1 VGECSQASARL
12 PRVISGRRYRGSD
25 RPEPIDLAG
34 SDAYRLEP
42 GSFSWFDIVE
52 PGRDDLEELRK
63 AFGLHPVTVEDT
75 MHRRQR
81 PKVELFDAYAYVV
94 LRPLTIAPNPPVAL
108 QEHEVHV
115 VAGRDFIVT
124 LRWTPEFPMDRVQ
137 ARWDRHPDV
146 HEVGFAIYALLDEV
160 VDGYLTALEALEDE
174 ADALED
180 LVFEREG
187 DAAEELQQRL
197 FRLKRD
203 TVVLRRSAMPLR
215 QGIDLI
221 QEDEALAP
229 PALAPYFR
237 DIMDHV
243 IRVVELADNVR
254 DLLTSLL
261 EVRVAQAANRLNEAM
276 KSMTA
281 WAGIILVPTLIA
293 GIYGM
298 NFDHMPELSWQLGYP
313 LAIGLMAGAALG
325 LYVYFKKR
333 GWL

>member
-1 VGECSQASARL
+1 M
-12 PRVISGRRYRGSD
+12 INGRRYRTGD
-25 RPEPIDLAG
+25 GRPEPIELVG
-34 SDAYRLEP
+34 SDAFRMEP
-42 GSFSWFDIVE
+42 GSLAWFDVGE
-52 PGRDDLEELRK
+52 PGPDDLERLRT
-63 AFGLHPVTVEDT
+63 AFSLHPVTVEDT

-81 PKVELFDAYAYVV
+81 PKVELFDEYAYMV
-94 LRPLTIAPNPPVAL
+94 LRPITSTTEPSVTL

-115 VAGRDFIVT
+115 IAGRGFIVT
-124 LRWTPEFPMDRVQ
+124 LRWAPDYPMQGVQ
-137 ARWDRHPDV
+137 ARWDRHPGLHD
-146 HEVGFAIYALLDEV
+146 EAGFAVYALLDEV
-160 VDGYLTALEALEDE
+160 VDGYLTAVEALEDE
-174 ADALED
+174 ADELED
-180 LVFEREG
+180 LVFERDAEG
-187 DAAEELQQRL
+187 DAAETLQQRL

-215 QGIDLI
+215 QGIDMI
-221 QEDEALAP
+221 QEDASLAT

-237 DIMDHV
+237 DVMDHV

-281 WAGIILVPTLIA
+281 WAGIVLVPTLIA

-298 NFDHMPELSWQLGYP
+298 NFDDMPELSWQLGYP
-313 LAIGLMAGAALG
+313 MALGVMAGSAIG
-325 LYVYFKKR
+325 LYVYFKRR

>member
-1 VGECSQASARL
+1 
-12 PRVISGRRYRGSD
+12 VISGRRYRTGDD
-25 RPEPIDLAG
+25 RSEPIDLAG
-34 SDAYRLEP
+34 PGVFEPAP
-42 GSFSWFDIVE
+42 GSFSWYDIVGPE
-52 PGRDDLEELRK
+52 PEDLERLRT
-63 AFGLHPVTVEDT
+63 AFSLHPVTVEDT
-75 MHRRQR
+75 MHRRGR
-81 PKVELFDAYAYVV
+81 PKVELFTEYVYVV
-94 LRPLTIAPNPPVAL
+94 LHPITLTTEPSVAL
-108 QEHEVHV
+108 QEHELHV
-115 VAGRDFIVT
+115 IAGRDFMVT
-124 LRWTPEFPMDRVQ
+124 LRWAPEFPMHGVQ
-137 ARWDRHPDV
+137 ARWDRHPEV
-146 HEVGFAIYALLDEV
+146 HEGGFAIYALLDEV
-160 VDGYLTALEALEDE
+160 VDGYLTAVEALEDE
-174 ADALED
+174 ADDLED
-180 LVFEREG
+180 LVFERDAEG
-187 DAAEELQQRL
+187 DAETLQQRL

-221 QEDEALAP
+221 QEDATIATA
-229 PALAPYFR
+229 ALAPYFR
-237 DIMDHV
+237 DVMDHV

-281 WAGIILVPTLIA
+281 WAGIVLVPTLIA

-313 LAIGLMAGAALG
+313 MAIGVMAGSAIA

>member
-1 VGECSQASARL
+1 M
-12 PRVISGRRYRGSD
+12 ITGRRYRTGEG

-34 SDAYRLEP
+34 PDAFAPAP
-42 GSFSWFDIVE
+42 GSFSWFDLTE
-52 PGRDDLEELRK
+52 PRHDDMERLRS
-63 AFGLHPVTVEDT
+63 AFSLHPVTVEDT

-81 PKVELFDAYAYVV
+81 PKVELFDEYAYVV
-94 LRPLTIAPNPPVAL
+94 LRPLTLTSEPSVAL
-108 QEHEVHV
+108 QEHELHV
-115 VAGRDFIVT
+115 IAGRDFIVT
-124 LRWTPEFPMDRVQ
+124 LRWEPEFPMHGVQ
-137 ARWDRHPDV
+137 ARWDRHPEV
-146 HEVGFAIYALLDEV
+146 HEAGFAIYALFDEV
-160 VDGYLTALEALEDE
+160 VDGYLTAVEALEDE
-174 ADALED
+174 ADDLED
-180 LVFEREG
+180 LVFERDAEG
-187 DAAEELQQRL
+187 DAETLQQRL

-221 QEDEALAP
+221 QEDATIATSGLAS
-229 PALAPYFR
+229 YFR
-237 DIMDHV
+237 DVMDHV

-261 EVRVAQAANRLNEAM
+261 EVRVAQAANQLNEAM

-281 WAGIILVPTLIA
+281 WAGIVLVPTLIA

-313 LAIGLMAGAALG
+313 MALGVMAGSAIG
-325 LYVYFKKR
+325 LYVYFKRR

>member
-1 VGECSQASARL
+1 
-12 PRVISGRRYRGSD
+12 VISGRRYRTGED
-25 RPEPIDLAG
+25 RPEQLDVAG
-34 SDAYRLEP
+34 SDSFATAP
-42 GSFSWFDIVE
+42 DSFSWFDIVE
-52 PGRDDLEELRK
+52 PDPDDLDRLRS
-63 AFGLHPVTVEDT
+63 AFSLHPVTVEDT

-81 PKVELFDAYAYVV
+81 PKVELFDEYVYVV
-94 LRPLTIAPNPPVAL
+94 LRPLTLTTEPSIAL
-108 QEHEVHV
+108 QDHEVHV
-115 VAGRDFIVT
+115 IAGRDFIVT
-124 LRWTPEFPMDRVQ
+124 LRWAPEFPMQEVQ
-137 ARWDRHPDV
+137 ARWNRHPELRD
-146 HEVGFAIYALLDEV
+146 VGFAIYTLLDEV
-160 VDGYLTALEALEDE
+160 VDGYLTAVEALEDE
-174 ADALED
+174 ADDLED
-180 LVFEREG
+180 LVFERDAEG
-187 DAAEELQQRL
+187 DADILQQRL

-221 QEDEALAP
+221 QEDASIST

-237 DIMDHV
+237 DVMDHV

-281 WAGIILVPTLIA
+281 WAGIVLVPTLIA

-313 LAIGLMAGAALG
+313 MALGVMAGSALG

>member
-1 VGECSQASARL
+1 M
-12 PRVISGRRYRGSD
+12 ISGRRYRTGQN
-25 RPEPIDLAG
+25 RPEPIDAAG
-34 SDAYRLEP
+34 PDAFRP
-42 GSFSWFDIVE
+42 APDSFSWFDIME
-52 PGRDDLEELRK
+52 PDRDDLERLRT
-63 AFGLHPVTVEDT
+63 AFSLHPVTVEDT
-75 MHRRQR
+75 LHRRQR
-81 PKVELFDAYAYVV
+81 PKVEVFEEYAYVV
-94 LRPLTIAPNPPVAL
+94 LRPLTVMTESAVAL

-115 VAGRDFIVT
+115 LAGRNFIVT
-124 LRWTPEFPMDRVQ
+124 LRWAPEFPMQGVQ
-137 ARWDRHPDV
+137 ARWDRHP
-146 HEVGFAIYALLDEV
+146 EVREIGFAIYALLDEV
-160 VDGYLTALEALEDE
+160 VDGYLTAVEALEDE
-174 ADALED
+174 ADDLED
-180 LVFEREG
+180 LVFERDGEG
-187 DAAEELQQRL
+187 DVDTLQQRL

-221 QEDEALAP
+221 QEDASIAT

-237 DIMDHV
+237 DVMDHV

-281 WAGIILVPTLIA
+281 WAGIVLVPTLIA

-313 LAIGLMAGAALG
+313 MALGLMAGSAVG

>member
-1 VGECSQASARL
+1 M
-12 PRVISGRRYRGSD
+12 ISGRRYRRGGD
-25 RPEPIDLAG
+25 RPEPVDVTG
-34 SDAYRLEP
+34 SDAFALAP
-42 GSFSWFDIVE
+42 DSFSWFDIVE
-52 PGRDDLEELRK
+52 PGPDDLDRLRS
-63 AFGLHPVTVEDT
+63 AFSLHPVTVEDT

-81 PKVELFDAYAYVV
+81 PKVELFDEYAYVV
-94 LRPLTIAPNPPVAL
+94 LRPLTLTTEPSMAL

-115 VAGRDFIVT
+115 IAGRDFIVT
-124 LRWTPEFPMDRVQ
+124 LRWAPEFPMQGVQ
-137 ARWDRHPDV
+137 ARWNRHPEV
-146 HEVGFAIYALLDEV
+146 REVGFAIYALLDEV
-160 VDGYLTALEALEDE
+160 VDGYLTAVEALEDE
-174 ADALED
+174 ADDLED
-180 LVFEREG
+180 LVFERAAAG
-187 DAAEELQQRL
+187 DVDTLQERL

-203 TVVLRRSAMPLR
+203 TVTLRRSAMPLR

-221 QEDEALAP
+221 QEDASITT
-229 PALAPYFR
+229 PAMAPYFR
-237 DIMDHV
+237 DVMDHV

-281 WAGIILVPTLIA
+281 WAGIVLVPTLIA

-313 LAIGLMAGAALG
+313 LALGLMAGSAVG

-333 GWL
+333 EWL

>member
-1 VGECSQASARL
+1 M
-12 PRVISGRRYRGSD
+12 ITGRRYRPGED
-25 RPEPIDLAG
+25 RPEPVDLAG
-34 SDAYRLEP
+34 AGPFAPAPD
-42 GSFSWFDIVE
+42 SFSWFDIVE
-52 PGRDDLEELRK
+52 PGPDDLDRLRS
-63 AFGLHPVTVEDT
+63 AFSLHPVTVEDT

-81 PKVELFDAYAYVV
+81 PKVELFHEYAYVV
-94 LRPLTIAPNPPVAL
+94 LRPLTLTTKPSMAM

-115 VAGRDFIVT
+115 IAGRDFIVT
-124 LRWTPEFPMDRVQ
+124 LRWSPEFPMQGVQ
-137 ARWDRHPDV
+137 ARWNRHPEVRD
-146 HEVGFAIYALLDEV
+146 VGFAIYTLLDEV
-160 VDGYLTALEALEDE
+160 VDGYLTAVEALEDE
-174 ADALED
+174 ADDLED
-180 LVFEREG
+180 LVFER
-187 DAAEELQQRL
+187 DAAGDVDTLQERL

-221 QEDEALAP
+221 QEDASITP

-237 DIMDHV
+237 DVMDHV

-281 WAGIILVPTLIA
+281 WAGIVLVPTLIA

-313 LAIGLMAGAALG
+313 LALGLMAGSAVG

-333 GWL
+333 EWL

>member
-1 VGECSQASARL
+1 M
-12 PRVISGRRYRGSD
+12 ITGRRYRAGDDHPGS
-25 RPEPIDLAG
+25 IDLAG
-34 SDAYRLEP
+34 SDAFAPAP
-42 GSFSWFDIVE
+42 GSFSWFDLVE
-52 PGRDDLEELRK
+52 PGRDDLERLRT
-63 AFGLHPVTVEDT
+63 AFSLHPVTVEDT
-75 MHRRQR
+75 LHRRQR
-81 PKVELFDAYAYVV
+81 PKVELFDEYAYVV
-94 LRPLTIAPNPPVAL
+94 LRPLTLTTEPSVGL

-115 VAGRDFIVT
+115 VAGRGFIVT
-124 LRWTPEFPMDRVQ
+124 MRWEPEFPMHGVQ
-137 ARWDRHPDV
+137 ARWDRHP
-146 HEVGFAIYALLDEV
+146 EVREAGFAIYTLLDEV
-160 VDGYLTALEALEDE
+160 VDGYLTAVEALEDE
-174 ADALED
+174 ADELED
-180 LVFEREG
+180 LVFERDAEG
-187 DAAEELQQRL
+187 DTDTLQQRL

-221 QEDEALAP
+221 QEDATIAT

-237 DIMDHV
+237 DVIDHV

-281 WAGIILVPTLIA
+281 WAGIVLVPTLIA

-298 NFDHMPELSWQLGYP
+298 NFDDMPELSWKLGYP
-313 LAIGLMAGAALG
+313 MALGVMGGSAIG
-325 LYVYFKKR
+325 LYVYFKRR

>member
-1 VGECSQASARL
+1 
-12 PRVISGRRYRGSD
+12 VINGRRYRTGD
-25 RPEPIDLAG
+25 GRPEPIDLVG
-34 SDAYRLEP
+34 SDAFRMEP
-42 GSFSWFDIVE
+42 GSLAWFDVGE
-52 PGRDDLEELRK
+52 PSPDELERLRT
-63 AFGLHPVTVEDT
+63 AFSLHPVTVEDT

-81 PKVELFDAYAYVV
+81 PKVELFDEYAYMV
-94 LRPLTIAPNPPVAL
+94 LRPITSTTEPSVTL

-115 VAGRDFIVT
+115 IAGRGFIVT
-124 LRWTPEFPMDRVQ
+124 LRWAPDYPMQGVQ
-137 ARWDRHPDV
+137 ARWERHTDT
-146 HEVGFAIYALLDEV
+146 HEVGLAIYALLDEV
-160 VDGYLTALEALEDE
+160 VDGYLTAVEALEDE

-180 LVFEREG
+180 LVFERDAEG
-187 DAAEELQQRL
+187 DAAETLQQRL

-215 QGIDLI
+215 QGIDMI
-221 QEDEALAP
+221 QEDASLAT
-229 PALAPYFR
+229 PALAPYFH
-237 DIMDHV
+237 DVMDHV

-281 WAGIILVPTLIA
+281 WAGIVLVPTLIA

-313 LAIGLMAGAALG
+313 MALGVMAGSAIG
-325 LYVYFKKR
+325 LYVYFRKR

>member
-1 VGECSQASARL
+1 
-12 PRVISGRRYRGSD
+12 VITGRRYRTGEGH
-25 RPEPIDLAG
+25 PEPIDLAG
-34 SDAYRLEP
+34 PDAFAPAP
-42 GSFSWFDIVE
+42 GSFSWFDLVE
-52 PGRDDLEELRK
+52 PGHDDMERLRS
-63 AFGLHPVTVEDT
+63 AFSLHPVTVEDT

-81 PKVELFDAYAYVV
+81 PKVELFDEYAYVV
-94 LRPLTIAPNPPVAL
+94 LRPITLSTEPPVAL

-115 VAGRDFIVT
+115 IAGKDFIVT
-124 LRWTPEFPMDRVQ
+124 LRWEPEFPMLGVQ
-137 ARWDRHPDV
+137 ARWDRHPEV

-160 VDGYLTALEALEDE
+160 VDGYLTAVEALEDE
-174 ADALED
+174 ADELED
-180 LVFEREG
+180 LVFERDAEG
-187 DAAEELQQRL
+187 DTAETLQQRL

-221 QEDEALAP
+221 QEDASIAT

-237 DIMDHV
+237 DVMDHV

-281 WAGIILVPTLIA
+281 WAGIVLVPTLIA

-313 LAIGLMAGAALG
+313 MALGVMAGSAIG

>member
-1 VGECSQASARL
+1 M
-12 PRVISGRRYRGSD
+12 ISGRRYRTGED

-34 SDAYRLEP
+34 PDALGSAP
-42 GSFSWFDIVE
+42 DSFSWFDIVE
-52 PGRDDLEELRK
+52 PGRDDLDRLRS
-63 AFGLHPVTVEDT
+63 AFSLHPVTVEDT
-75 MHRRQR
+75 LHRRQR
-81 PKVELFDAYAYVV
+81 PKVELFDEYAYVV
-94 LRPLTIAPNPPVAL
+94 LRPLTVTTEPTVAL

-115 VAGRDFIVT
+115 LAGRDFMVT
-124 LRWTPEFPMDRVQ
+124 LRWAPEFPMRGVQ
-137 ARWDRHPDV
+137 ARWDRHP
-146 HEVGFAIYALLDEV
+146 EVREIGFAIYALLDEV
-160 VDGYLTALEALEDE
+160 VDGYLTAVEVLEDE
-174 ADALED
+174 ADDLED
-180 LVFEREG
+180 LVFERDAEG
-187 DAAEELQQRL
+187 DADTVQQRL

-221 QEDEALAP
+221 QEDASIST

-237 DIMDHV
+237 DVMDHV

-281 WAGIILVPTLIA
+281 WAGIVLVPTLIA

-313 LAIGLMAGAALG
+313 MALGVMAGSALG

>member
-1 VGECSQASARL
+1 
-12 PRVISGRRYRGSD
+12 VISGRRYRAGDD

-34 SDAYRLEP
+34 PDVFGLAP
-42 GSFSWFDIVE
+42 GSFSWFDIAE
-52 PGRDDLEELRK
+52 PGRDDLERLRT
-63 AFGLHPVTVEDT
+63 AFSLHPVTVEDT

-81 PKVELFDAYAYVV
+81 PKVELFDEYAYVV
-94 LRPLTIAPNPPVAL
+94 LRPITSTTEPSVVF

-115 VAGRDFIVT
+115 IAGRDFMVT
-124 LRWTPEFPMDRVQ
+124 LRWAPEFPMQGVH
-137 ARWDRHPDV
+137 ARWDRHPEV
-146 HEVGFAIYALLDEV
+146 HEAGFAIYALLDEV
-160 VDGYLTALEALEDE
+160 VDGYLTAVEALEDE
-174 ADALED
+174 ADDLED
-180 LVFEREG
+180 LVFERDAEG
-187 DAAEELQQRL
+187 DAAETLQQRL

-203 TVVLRRSAMPLR
+203 TVVLRRSVMPLR

-221 QEDEALAP
+221 QEDATIAT

-237 DIMDHV
+237 DVMDHV
-243 IRVVELADNVR
+243 IRTVELADNVR

-281 WAGIILVPTLIA
+281 WAGIVLVPTLIA

-298 NFDHMPELSWQLGYP
+298 NFDHMPELSWQIGYP
-313 LAIGLMAGAALG
+313 MALGVMAGSAIGLYA
-325 LYVYFKKR
+325 YFKKR